1 MSASSR
7 YVGGHRLPGAEADV
21 LEALLDAAGPLTVSE
36 LQGALGGS
44 RAHTTVATLLSRL
57 AERGLVQRSL
67 RERVYEWKPVADRD
81 GLAVV
86 ALRQVL
92 DQLEEP
98 GPAVL
103 GFLEDVTRRPK
114 RPRRRGG

>member
-1 MSASSR
+1 MSESSR
-7 YVGGHRLPGAEADV
+7 YVAGHRLPGAEAEV
-21 LEALLDAAGPLTVSE
+21 LEVLLEAPGPLTVAE
-36 LQGALGGS
+36 LQAALGGA

-57 AERGLVQRSL
+57 ADRGLVERRL
-67 RERVYEWKPVADRD
+67 RERVYEWRPVADRD
-81 GLAVV
+81 GLAVA

-103 GFLEDVTRRPK
+103 GFLEDVA
-114 RPRRRGG
+114 RRRRAPRSGGR